1 MSDHGHLQEAND
13 FISGHPD
20 TQAIDLLISD
30 LNGIARGKRIDKSAL
45 TKVYQNGIN
54 LPCSIFSMDILGDT
68 VEECGL
74 GLQVGE
80 PDLVCKPV
88 ANTLHLA
95 SWHKRPTGQLLMSMY
110 NKDGSPFFAD
120 PRHILARVYNQL
132 ATLKLTA
139 VVAVELEFYL
149 LDKERDR
156 AGRIQAPISPKTG
169 KRDQHTQVYSVD
181 TLADYSDFLEDVS
194 NACIEQGVPADT
206 AVAECAPGQFEINLK
221 HQADPL
227 LACDNAILLKRI
239 IKAIGDKHGFDVSFM
254 AKPYGNEAG
263 SGMHVH
269 VSLVDE
275 QGSNAFA
282 DDHKD
287 YNETLEYAIG
297 GLLALM
303 PASMSL
309 LCPNINSYRRFQPQF
324 YVATALNWGVDNR
337 TVALRLPAG
346 GKESTRIEHRISG
359 ADANPYLVMS
369 VILASIHHGI
379 SNKIAPSCP
388 PSVGNAFDSVST
400 PLPTK
405 FHQALTELRSDS
417 VLSQYLGEKFT
428 ALYLTAKQHELT
440 QFESHITEL
449 ETLWYLNNV

>member
-1 MSDHGHLQEAND
+1 MSDHGHLQEASD
-13 FISGHPD
+13 FLSQHPT
-20 TQAIDLLISD
+20 TQAVDLLISD
-30 LNGIARGKRIDKSAL
+30 LNGIARGKRIEQGAL
-45 TKVYQNGIN
+45 TKVFSEGVN
-54 LPCSIFSMDILGDT
+54 LPSSVFSMNILGET
-68 VEECGL
+68 IEECGL

-95 SWHKRPTGQLLMSMY
+95 SWHKRPTAQLLMSMY
-110 NKDGSPFFAD
+110 NKDGSPFHGD
-120 PRHILARVYNQL
+120 PRHILANICNQL
-132 ATLKLTA
+132 AQLKLTA

-149 LDKERDR
+149 FDKNRDS
-156 AGRIQAPISPKTG
+156 AGRVQAPISPKTG

-181 TLADYSDFLEDVS
+181 TLADYSDFLEDIS
-194 NACIEQGVPADT
+194 IACAQQNVPADT

-221 HQADPL
+221 HQADPV

-239 IKAIGDKHGFDVSFM
+239 IKAIADKHDFDVSFM
-254 AKPYGNEAG
+254 AKPYGDEAG

-269 VSLVDE
+269 VSLVDDK
-275 QGSNAFA
+275 GNNAFA
-282 DDHKD
+282 DEDRD
-287 YNETLEYAIG
+287 YNQTLEHAIG

-303 PASMSL
+303 PASMPL

-346 GKESTRIEHRISG
+346 PKAATRIEHRVAG

-379 SNKIAPSCP
+379 SHKITPSCP
-388 PSVGNAFDSVST
+388 PSVGNAFDSPAA

-405 FHQALTELRSDS
+405 LPAALTQLEDDS
-417 VLSQYLGEKFT
+417 VLSGYLGEEFT
-428 ALYLTAKQHELT
+428 KIYLIAKQHELA